1 MAASKLVSRSRVKLL
16 TTLLSAHA
24 LHVSRHSQ
32 YWVKRQQPR
41 EQHYI
46 LTPTDV
52 YGIFESPN
60 SGVAPSVWG
69 VLTCAMMLMH
79 ETAHGE
85 L

>member
-1 MAASKLVSRSRVKLL
+1 MAYKLVFQSRVKLL

-32 YWVKRQQPR
+32 YWVKRQQPQ
-41 EQHYI
+41 EQRYI
-46 LTPTDV
+46 LIPTYL

-60 SGVAPSVWG
+60 NGVAPSVWG
-69 VLTCAMMLMH
+69 VLTCAMMLMR